1 MAPSHPDSVWSGRRA
16 TLFGALIAAIGLP
29 LCYLIWVLKGCRPWL
44 PFISDLDLSQPEAT
58 IFSLLGTV
66 CPIFVSAGMY
76 SHFLGRVAHLDHCS
90 SHRIWWILEYITIGL
105 GLGCCAAVIAIV
117 HLTWTDHLV
126 LHGLLATLFF
136 YGGTAW
142 VVTLS
147 IGTWHSSKSNINL
160 VSILKLRT
168 VFALSA
174 LIGLVGMI
182 THISIYFG
190 SSSFSVQEYV
200 ALGRDVEHFCRT
212 SLHPSINT
220 TAAFE
225 WLLVFSIIS
234 VITTLAFDHPSSS
247 DDDSVE

>member
-1 MAPSHPDSVWSGRRA
+1 MTSSHLNSEWSGRRA
-16 TLFGALIAAIGLP
+16 TLLGAMIAAIGLP
-29 LCYLIWVLKGCRPWL
+29 LCYLIWVVKGCRPWL
-44 PFISDLDLSQPEAT
+44 PFISDFDLSQPEAA

-76 SHFLGRVAHLDHCS
+76 AHFRGRLTHLENIS
-90 SHRIWWILEYITIGL
+90 SHRIWWVLEFMTIGL
-105 GLGCCAAVIAIV
+105 GLGCCVAVIGIV
-117 HLTWTDHLV
+117 HLTWTEHLV

-147 IGTWHSSKSNINL
+147 IGTWHTSKSNHTL
-160 VSILKLRT
+160 VSLLKLRI
-168 VFALSA
+168 VFALFA
-174 LIGLVGMI
+174 LIGLVGML

-190 SSSFSVQEYV
+190 SASFSVEEYL

-225 WLLVFSIIS
+225 WILVFSIIS
-234 VITTLAFDHPSSS
+234 VVTTLAFDQPPSF
-247 DDDSVE
+247 DDDSAE